1 MTFLQSKDILS
12 KNLQKF
18 RERTGVSQEEVSL
31 DSAISLKSY
40 SRIEHAKVHT
50 SLKILDKISQGTGLS
65 VVELLTEGEEVEM

>member
-1 MTFLQSKDILS
+1 MESKEVLS
-12 KNLQKF
+12 KNLQSYRK
-18 RERTGVSQEEVSL
+18 RNGVSQEDVSL

-50 SLKILDKISQGTGLS
+50 SLKILVKISQGTGLS